1 MKTNIIHKIILI
13 ITIFIINACENTQQ
27 AITVIEKNQNLYK
40 DENNLWNYMA
50 NNMTMP
56 IPDKPQIQDRIDWYK
71 NNDRYFQNI
80 SEKSNNILEYIIQ
93 RLDEEKMPLELAL
106 IPIVESSMNIKAK
119 SKMKAAGI
127 WQFRKQTAIYYGLTI
142 NKSIDERYSFDR
154 STEAAISMLKDLYS
168 KFGNWEHVLAAYN
181 SGEGRVRRS
190 IRKNREAGLPTDFW
204 SISLPRET
212 KKYVPKILALA
223 HMIKSYKEFDVKLKR
238 IDRRPKT
245 KKISVK
251 TNISM
256 NSLAKMYQNKS
267 ERKEFIRI
275 NSQYLKK
282 NKPYYISKINVINK
296 NEDIIKEKINKYKRS
311 IKFDKYIVAK
321 NDNLYSIAIRFQT
334 TVNAIKK
341 ENNLTDNKIY
351 VNQKIKIPSTTKTK
365 RHIVRKGDTLWSI
378 GKRYNIDLQDI
389 IKWNNIK
396 QKQNIN
402 IGQVIYI
409 YR

>member
-13 ITIFIINACENTQQ
+13 IAIFIITACESTQQ
-27 AITVIEKNQNLYK
+27 AITVTEKNQSLYK
-40 DENNLWNYMA
+40 DEKNLWNYMA
-50 NNMTMP
+50 NHMSMP
-56 IPDKPQIQDRIDWYK
+56 IPDRPQIQERIDWYN
-71 NNDRYFQNI
+71 NNDRYFKNI
-80 SEKSNNILEYIIQ
+80 SEKSNNILEYIIK
-93 RLDEEKMPLELAL
+93 RLDEEQMPLELAL

-127 WQFRKQTAIYYGLTI
+127 WQFRKQTAIYYGLTV
-142 NKSIDERYSFDR
+142 NRSIDERYSFDR

-190 IRKNREAGLPTDFW
+190 IRKNREEGLPTDFW

-223 HMIKSYKEFDVKLKR
+223 HMIKSYKEFDLKLKR
-238 IDRRPKT
+238 IERKTKT
-245 KKISVK
+245 KKINVK

-256 NSLAKMYQNKS
+256 NSLAKMYRNTS

-282 NKPYYISKINVINK
+282 NKSYYISKINIIDK
-296 NEDIIKEKINKYKRS
+296 NENIIKESIDKYKRS
-311 IKFDKYIVAK
+311 IRLDHYIVAK
-321 NDNLYSIAIRFQT
+321 NDNLYSIAARFQT
-334 TVNAIKK
+334 TVKAIKR
-341 ENNLTDNKIY
+341 ENNLTNNKIY
-351 VNQKIKIPSTTKTK
+351 VNQRIRIPSTTK
-365 RHIVRKGDTLWSI
+365 RHIVKKGDTLWSI
-378 GKRYNIDLQDI
+378 GKRYNADLQDI
-389 IKWNNIK
+389 VRWNNIK
-396 QKQNIN
+396 QRQSIN